1 MIQFSEIEFSEIQP
15 GDLLKVLVNIDDV
28 EDEQYARVEENRDDY
43 LIILYYSESSFSYK
57 RAPVYTLDEETNL
70 IRGDSILEHHACR
83 DNVFTCVN
91 DVDRMYVITSEQD
104 SEVESVL
111 CDESDEDIS
120 STDTFIVSDSEI
132 ECIELPPDHETI
144 DRQWNEW
151 QPRSPGSTRFK
162 QTVDAIEEKA
172 RLQMDE
178 VNF

>member
-28 EDEQYARVEENRDDY
+28 EDEQYAKVEENRDDY
-43 LIILYYSESSFSYK
+43 LIIQYYSESSFSYK
-57 RAPVYTLDEETNL
+57 GAPVYTLDEETNL
-70 IRGDSILEHHACR
+70 IRGDSILEHHA
-83 DNVFTCVN
+83 DGDTVFTCVN
-91 DVDRMYVITSEQD
+91 DVDRMYVITTEQD

-111 CDESDEDIS
+111 CNESDEDTS

-132 ECIELPPDHETI
+132 ESIELPPDHATI

-162 QTVDAIEEKA
+162 QAVDAIEEKA

>member
-1 MIQFSEIEFSEIQP
+1 
-15 GDLLKVLVNIDDV
+15 
-28 EDEQYARVEENRDDY
+28 
-43 LIILYYSESSFSYK
+43 
-57 RAPVYTLDEETNL
+57 L
-70 IRGDSILEHHACR
+70 IRGDSILEHYTGG
-83 DNVFTCVN
+83 DNVFTCIN
-91 DVDRMYVITSEQD
+91 DVDRMYVITTEQD

-111 CDESDEDIS
+111 CNESDEDTS

-132 ECIELPPDHETI
+132 DHIELPPDHATI

-172 RLQMDE
+172 RLQMDQ